1 MWYNVIL
8 YLLEEGDNLFSGER
22 IKKLREEHSVSQID
36 LAKALFISQSSISE
50 YESGNQQPPTSMLIQ
65 LADFFDVNID
75 YLLGRTDIKI
85 SLNKLMQKLSTDSG
99 SVTIN
104 DFLQLKD
111 DEKRVIG
118 ELIKSFNK
126 YNSGALSQIKKRK

>member
-1 MWYNVIL
+1 M
-8 YLLEEGDNLFSGER
+8 GDKLFSGER
-22 IKKLREEHSVSQID
+22 IKKLREEQSVSQID

-50 YESGNQQPPTSMLIQ
+50 YESGNQQPPISMLIQ

-85 SLNKLMQKLSTDSG
+85 SINRLEQKLTTSSG
-99 SVTIN
+99 SVSIN
-104 DFLQLKD
+104 DFLRLKN
-111 DEKRVIG
+111 DEKEAIG

-126 YNSGALSQIKKRK
+126 YDSIKQKIKK